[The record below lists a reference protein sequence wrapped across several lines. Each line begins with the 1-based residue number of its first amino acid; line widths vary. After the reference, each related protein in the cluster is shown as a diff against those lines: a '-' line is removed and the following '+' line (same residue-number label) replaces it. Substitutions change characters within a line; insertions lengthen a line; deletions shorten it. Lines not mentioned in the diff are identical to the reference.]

1 LKGISNPE
9 SLLSPLVRKE
19 AELFS
24 KIEGT
29 QSIMSE
35 FLEYEDGENIE

>member
-1 LKGISNPE
+1 LIFGRYAE
-9 SLLSPLVRKE
+9 SWDILSSPLARKE

-29 QSIMSE
+29 QSIMNE
-35 FLEYEDGENIE
+35 VL